1 MAHYMRYSAGI
12 YNIYLHYVAPE
23 DIHVYS
29 IDEVFMDVTDYLP
42 MYRMSAHDLCRKI
55 LREVLHTTGITATA
69 GIGTNLY
76 LCKIAMDIEA
86 KHIPPDRDGVRIAE
100 LDEMSYRRNLWGHR
114 PLTDFWRVG
123 AGTVRRLEAL
133 GMHTMG
139 DIARCSLGKSGN
151 FYNEELL
158 YKTFGVQAELL
169 IDHAWGWEPCTIADI
184 RAYRPDSNSISSGQV
199 LQEPYDWHKAK
210 LIVREMTDLLVLDLV
225 KKRLCT
231 DQLTLTIG
239 YDIENLSDPARAAEY
254 AGETHVDRYGRRVP
268 KHGHGTAN
276 LAGYSSSTREITDAV
291 MALYD
296 RITDKNLLVRRVTVA
311 ANRVLPENKIPRAAE
326 SGEQMDL
333 FSAAEEEPGAPGA
346 EQKARERERRRQE
359 AILAIQRRYGSN
371 AILKGM
377 NLEEGAT
384 TRERNKQI
392 GGHRA

>member
-1 MAHYMRYSAGI
+1 
-12 YNIYLHYVAPE
+12 
-23 DIHVYS
+23 
-29 IDEVFMDVTDYLP
+29 
-42 MYRMSAHDLCRKI
+42 
-55 LREVLHTTGITATA
+55 
-69 GIGTNLY
+69 
-76 LCKIAMDIEA
+76 
-86 KHIPPDRDGVRIAE
+86 
-100 LDEMSYRRNLWGHR
+100 
-114 PLTDFWRVG
+114 
-123 AGTVRRLEAL
+123 
-133 GMHTMG
+133 MG
-139 DIARCSLGKSGN
+139 DIARCSLGKSGD

-254 AGETHVDRYGRRVP
+254 AGETHADRYGRRVP

-276 LAGYSSSTREITDAV
+276 LAGYSSSTRDITDAV

-311 ANRVLPENKIPRAAE
+311 GEPASCRRIRSPARSRAV
-326 SGEQMDL
+326 SSWIS
-333 FSAAEEEPGAPGA
+333 FPP
-346 EQKARERERRRQE
+346 RRRRG
-359 AILAIQRRYGSN
+359 ARPARIQRRASANGAGRRPFSPSSGGT
-371 AILKGM
+371 AI
-377 NLEEGAT
+377 T
-384 TRERNKQI
+384 PF
-392 GGHRA
+392 

>member
-1 MAHYMRYSAGI
+1 M
-12 YNIYLHYVAPE
+12 
-23 DIHVYS
+23 
-29 IDEVFMDVTDYLP
+29 
-42 MYRMSAHDLCRKI
+42 
-55 LREVLHTTGITATA
+55 
-69 GIGTNLY
+69 
-76 LCKIAMDIEA
+76 
-86 KHIPPDRDGVRIAE
+86 
-100 LDEMSYRRNLWGHR
+100 
-114 PLTDFWRVG
+114 
-123 AGTVRRLEAL
+123 
-133 GMHTMG
+133 
-139 DIARCSLGKSGN
+139 
-151 FYNEELL
+151 
-158 YKTFGVQAELL
+158 
-169 IDHAWGWEPCTIADI
+169 
-184 RAYRPDSNSISSGQV
+184 
-199 LQEPYDWHKAK
+199 
-210 LIVREMTDLLVLDLV
+210 REMTDLLVLDLV

-254 AGETHVDRYGRRVP
+254 AGETHVDRYGRHVP

-333 FSAAEEEPGAPGA
+333 FSAAKEKPCAPGA

>member
-1 MAHYMRYSAGI
+1 M
-12 YNIYLHYVAPE
+12 
-23 DIHVYS
+23 
-29 IDEVFMDVTDYLP
+29 
-42 MYRMSAHDLCRKI
+42 
-55 LREVLHTTGITATA
+55 
-69 GIGTNLY
+69 
-76 LCKIAMDIEA
+76 
-86 KHIPPDRDGVRIAE
+86 
-100 LDEMSYRRNLWGHR
+100 
-114 PLTDFWRVG
+114 
-123 AGTVRRLEAL
+123 
-133 GMHTMG
+133 
-139 DIARCSLGKSGN
+139 
-151 FYNEELL
+151 
-158 YKTFGVQAELL
+158 QAELL

-296 RITDKNLLVRRVTVA
+296 RITDKKLLVRRVTVA

-333 FSAAEEEPGAPGA
+333 FSAAEEKPCAPGA

>member
-1 MAHYMRYSAGI
+1 
-12 YNIYLHYVAPE
+12 
-23 DIHVYS
+23 
-29 IDEVFMDVTDYLP
+29 
-42 MYRMSAHDLCRKI
+42 
-55 LREVLHTTGITATA
+55 
-69 GIGTNLY
+69 
-76 LCKIAMDIEA
+76 
-86 KHIPPDRDGVRIAE
+86 
-100 LDEMSYRRNLWGHR
+100 
-114 PLTDFWRVG
+114 
-123 AGTVRRLEAL
+123 
-133 GMHTMG
+133 MHTMG
-139 DIARCSLGKSGN
+139 DIARCSLGKSGD

-311 ANRVLPENKIPRAAE
+311 ANRVLPEDKIPRSAE
-326 SGEQMDL
+326 SGEQLDL
-333 FSAAEEEPGAPGA
+333 FSAAEEKPGAPGA